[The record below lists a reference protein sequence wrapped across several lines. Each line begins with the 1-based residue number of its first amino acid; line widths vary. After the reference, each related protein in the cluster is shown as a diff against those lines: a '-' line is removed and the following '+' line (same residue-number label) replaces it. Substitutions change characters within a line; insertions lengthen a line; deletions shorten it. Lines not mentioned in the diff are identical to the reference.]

1 MLGRSSNFAAAVVL
15 AVCGGVQGAHA
26 QGAFTLSSTGFK
38 DGERLPTKFAGNNKS
53 NPNCPGDNVSPAL
66 SWANPPE
73 GAKSYA
79 LVVFDIDAPR
89 ATGFVHWVAYGIP
102 TSVTGFAEGEVS
114 KQTDKYV
121 GGKSSVNL
129 SHFFGPCPPPGP
141 SHHYIFTLYA
151 TDLEP
156 TALKEG
162 MTRDELLKSLDG
174 HVKSITSLVGIFS
187 KQ

>member
-1 MLGRSSNFAAAVVL
+1 MPLITTECRKGDVMLGRSSNFAAAVVL

-79 LVVFDIDAPR
+79 LVVLAPITPR
-89 ATGFVHWVAYGIP
+89 
-102 TSVTGFAEGEVS
+102 
-114 KQTDKYV
+114 
-121 GGKSSVNL
+121 SS
-129 SHFFGPCPPPGP
+129 
-141 SHHYIFTLYA
+141 A
-151 TDLEP
+151 
-156 TALKEG
+156 A
-162 MTRDELLKSLDG
+162 
-174 HVKSITSLVGIFS
+174 
-187 KQ
+187 